1 METTSAVIETRGL
14 VKSFAEA
21 RAVDGIDLDV
31 PAGGVYGFL
40 GPNGAGKTTTIRILA
55 GLLWPTRGSAR
66 IFGETVRPGAAV
78 LRRVGCLIE
87 RPAIYP
93 YLSATENLLVFAT
106 ARGLPADGLR
116 RVAAEALERVG
127 LASVAARK
135 AGGFS
140 TGMRQRLALAT
151 AFLGRPELVI
161 LDEPTNGLDPKRGV
175 DVRRVVGA
183 LAG

>member
-1 METTSAVIETRGL
+1 MDAAGAVIETRGL
-14 VKSFAEA
+14 VKAFAEA

-66 IFGETVRPGAAV
+66 ILGEPVRPGASI

-87 RPAIYP
+87 RPAVYP
-93 YLSATENLLVFAT
+93 YLTATDNLRVFAA
-106 ARGLPADGLR
+106 ARGLPSGGLE
-116 RVAAEALERVG
+116 RVAGEALERVG
-127 LASVAARK
+127 LGSVARRK

-140 TGMRQRLALAT
+140 TGMLQRLALAT
-151 AFLGRPELVI
+151 AFVGRPELVI
-161 LDEPTNGLDPKRGV
+161 
-175 DVRRVVGA
+175 
-183 LAG
+183 